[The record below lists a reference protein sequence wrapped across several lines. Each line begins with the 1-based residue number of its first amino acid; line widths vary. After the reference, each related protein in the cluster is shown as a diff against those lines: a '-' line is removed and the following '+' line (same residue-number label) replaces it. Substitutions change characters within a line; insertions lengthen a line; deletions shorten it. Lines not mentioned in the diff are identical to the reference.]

1 VGQDRVI
8 RLDPQGIRRHGVFDD
23 SEPEMRLIA
32 FRCDVRGLIVKKRR
46 SPADEGIFALQET
59 L

>member
-1 VGQDRVI
+1 
-8 RLDPQGIRRHGVFDD
+8 VFLAIQYRD
-23 SEPEMRLIA
+23 MLLIA
-32 FRCDVRGLIVKKRR
+32 FRCDTRSLIAKKRR